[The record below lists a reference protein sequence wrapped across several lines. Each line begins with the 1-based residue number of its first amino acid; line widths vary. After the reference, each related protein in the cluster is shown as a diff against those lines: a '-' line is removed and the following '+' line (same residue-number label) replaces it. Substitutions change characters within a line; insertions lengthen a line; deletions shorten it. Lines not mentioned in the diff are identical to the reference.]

1 MVKIIDAENAVM
13 GRLASKVAKM
23 ALLGE
28 KVVVVNAD
36 KAVITGDPQKII
48 ENYVEKFDIGTPQ
61 HGPKWPRRP
70 DTILRRTIRGML
82 PKNNRGKE
90 ALRRV
95 EVYIGIPEEYSNNV
109 EKLNGVEKNPYEIK
123 FITLGELSRRIG
135 GKWL

>member
-13 GRLASKVAKM
+13 GRLASKVAKL

-28 KVVVVNAD
+28 KVIVVNAD
-36 KAVITGDPQKII
+36 KAVVTGEPNKLIRS
-48 ENYVEKFDIGTPQ
+48 YVEKFDIGTPQ

-82 PKNNRGKE
+82 PKNTRGKE
-90 ALRRV
+90 ALARV
-95 EVYIGIPEEYSNNV
+95 EVYIGVPEEYSNNV
-109 EKLNGVEKNPYEIK
+109 EKISGVEKNPMEIK
-123 FITLGELSRRIG
+123 YITLGELSRRIG